1 MRVSGRALTSKDNR
15 NLKFAGQLSVSI
27 KNTSSVFYLDSTEI
41 FWVIDKDNISTCIL
55 YQWISAR
62 TVLSRIFFRGCTIV
76 SISFAD
82 PDFYLSSGS
91 GILDLI
97 TTPFFKLFPK
107 PTIKVPNGP
116 DPEIWKRFSAQFVFP
131 MPSLVR
137 RRCHVNNVE
146 PYFLA
151 KKWTDQTK
159 KNRKNFRIG
168 AKIAFVNENV
178 LTLQSNIFAKNNF
191 FFSRNRWK
199 FPRYRVLWA
208 KYIGIQF
215 SLTKITDITFNQ
227 Q

>member
-41 FWVIDKDNISTCIL
+41 FWVIDKDNISTCNL

-107 PTIKVPNGP
+107 PTFKVPNGP

-137 RRCHVNNVE
+137 RRCHVINVE
-146 PYFLA
+146 PYCLA

-159 KNRKNFRIG
+159 MNRKNFRIG
-168 AKIAFVNENV
+168 AKIVFVNENV

-191 FFSRNRWK
+191 FS
-199 FPRYRVLWA
+199 LA
-208 KYIGIQF
+208 KPLEVSQI
-215 SLTKITDITFNQ
+215 
-227 Q
+227 